1 MKVIECEKIY
11 PDKNGKIDKFI
22 SGRAFYDRNQS

>member
-1 MKVIECEKIY
+1 MKVIGRKEIY

-22 SGRAFYDRNQS
+22 SGRAFHDGNQS